1 MSQRTGGLQHKR
13 ILATILTA
21 LALCGAGAALSA
33 CGDAGG
39 SSVDALAETLQD
51 ALPGETLTMGT
62 YAGEP
67 LEWRVLARDDASGRV
82 LLITEHVIE
91 DMAYQQGGGN
101 TTWAECTLRA
111 WLNGE
116 FIQAA
121 FTADE
126 QRFLTE
132 TMLMT
137 AGSSKYGTYGGSPTT
152 DRVFC
157 LSLEELQKYFL
168 CMEERN
174 ATATPHALEAGVSEF
189 GNGAHW
195 WSRTPGCY
203 QDNIA
208 YVTPGGLIDLYGI
221 NVGREDYMGVR
232 PAMWV
237 SLTPAAKEGAR

>member
-1 MSQRTGGLQHKR
+1 MISRVFGQRHTRL
-13 ILATILTA
+13 LAISFVFFALFASCTA
-21 LALCGAGAALSA
+21 LAACSHADTGADELSA
-33 CGDAGG
+33 
-39 SSVDALAETLQD
+39 TLQ
-51 ALPGETLTMGT
+51 AAQPGDNLIMGT
-62 YAGEP
+62 YAGKP

-91 DMAYQQGGGN
+91 DIAYQQGGGN
-101 TTWAECTLRA
+101 TTWYECSLRA

-116 FIQAA
+116 FVETA
-121 FTADE
+121 FTAEE
-126 QRFLTE
+126 QRFLSE

-137 AGSSKYGTYGGSPTT
+137 PGSSTYHTLGGSPTR

-157 LSLEELQKYFL
+157 LSIDELKQYFL
-168 CMEERN
+168 CMEQRN
-174 ATATPHALEAGVSEF
+174 ATATDHAKEAGVSEF
-189 GNGAHW
+189 GTGAHW
-195 WSRTPGCY
+195 WSRSPGRY

-237 SLTPAAKEGAR
+237 TVSPAEGGR